1 MRLDGGRGGERGLEQ
16 SGGGPAWRGGRGEAG
31 GRGSRS
37 HSLTRGLDS
46 VLWNEGLLKDPG

>member
-1 MRLDGGRGGERGLEQ
+1 MRFDGGRGGERGLEQ